1 MTPRDHPALGMG
13 VMALAMLL
21 LPMGDAITKALT
33 AVAPPFEVTVW
44 RATAQALWFVPVALV
59 LRRRL
64 GGPLVTRAA
73 VLSGACLIGVS
84 FCLISA
90 FQHMPIATAIAIFFL
105 EPLLLT
111 LLAGPLLSEVPGPRR
126 LAAVGVG
133 LVGALVV
140 IRPNFA
146 VYGPVTL
153 MPVLAALLYALN
165 VVVMRSATRRQ
176 SALSLQIGAA
186 ACAAVLGLVALAGA
200 WAMGRAPASLM
211 HAPDWAQFAIIGAG
225 ALAAVTFLMITQ
237 AFSLAEASML
247 APLQYLEIVG
257 ATVIGWIVFGDLP
270 DGWTWVGT
278 AIILSAGLYIWHRE
292 RRA

>member
-1 MTPRDHPALGMG
+1 MTGRDRPALGMG
-13 VMALAMLL
+13 IMALAMLL
-21 LPMGDAITKALT
+21 LPAGDGITKALT

-44 RATAQALWFVPVALV
+44 RTVAQALWFVPVALI
-59 LRRRL
+59 LRHRL
-64 GGPLVTRAA
+64 GGPLLTWAA
-73 VLSGACLIGVS
+73 VLSGASLISVS

-105 EPLLLT
+105 EPLILT
-111 LLAGPLLSEVPGPRR
+111 LLAGPLLGEVPGPRR
-126 LAAVGVG
+126 LAAVAVG

-140 IRPNFA
+140 IRPNFQ

-153 MPVLAALLYALN
+153 MPVLAAFFFALN

-186 ACAAVLGLVALAGA
+186 GCAAVLGIAALLAG
-200 WAMGRAPASLM
+200 WAMGRPPASLVQ
-211 HAPDWAQFAIIGAG
+211 APAWAQIAVVGAG

-237 AFSLAEASML
+237 AFSMAEASLL

-257 ATVIGWIVFGDLP
+257 ATVVGLIVFGDLP
-270 DGWTWVGT
+270 DLWTWIGT
-278 AIILSAGLYIWHRE
+278 AIILASGLYVWHRE
-292 RRA
+292 RQA